1 MLLHRWI
8 LILSLLLL
16 TGCSKLTKENY
27 QQLKA
32 GMSYEE
38 VTAIIGK
45 ATRCEDSLG
54 TNRCVW
60 GDENGT
66 HVKINF
72 ISDTALLFSQKGLQ

>member
-1 MLLHRWI
+1 
-8 LILSLLLL
+8 
-16 TGCSKLTKENY
+16 
-27 QQLKA
+27 
-32 GMSYEE
+32 MSYEE

-54 TNRCVW
+54 TNRCLW